1 VEHTE
6 STLPKNLSAEEL
18 SDLII
23 AIDGYFLLNYS
34 NKALFNPVQL
44 KEIEGFLDLRHEV
57 LVKYQALSPQNI
69 YINNPMNEN
78 IIHILI
84 ALISALGSVGAWRF
98 YETKLRLK
106 SNREGNP
113 QQANENFI
121 KDLQERVNK
130 LEALLI
136 ESSEE
141 KDEMRDKITELS
153 SEVSGLKVKL
163 KFLEVENAN
172 LKGKKSRK

>member
-1 VEHTE
+1 
-6 STLPKNLSAEEL
+6 
-18 SDLII
+18 
-23 AIDGYFLLNYS
+23 
-34 NKALFNPVQL
+34 
-44 KEIEGFLDLRHEV
+44 
-57 LVKYQALSPQNI
+57 
-69 YINNPMNEN
+69 MNEN
-78 IIHILI
+78 IVHILI
-84 ALISALGSVGAWRF
+84 AIISALGSVGAWRF
-98 YETKLRLK
+98 YETKLKLK

>member
-1 VEHTE
+1 
-6 STLPKNLSAEEL
+6 
-18 SDLII
+18 
-23 AIDGYFLLNYS
+23 
-34 NKALFNPVQL
+34 
-44 KEIEGFLDLRHEV
+44 
-57 LVKYQALSPQNI
+57 
-69 YINNPMNEN
+69 MNEN

-121 KDLQERVNK
+121 QDLQSRVNK

-141 KDEMRDKITELS
+141 KDEMRDIITKLS
-153 SEVSGLKVKL
+153 SEMAALQVKIEY
-163 KFLEVENAN
+163 LEDENIF

>member
-1 VEHTE
+1 
-6 STLPKNLSAEEL
+6 
-18 SDLII
+18 
-23 AIDGYFLLNYS
+23 
-34 NKALFNPVQL
+34 
-44 KEIEGFLDLRHEV
+44 
-57 LVKYQALSPQNI
+57 
-69 YINNPMNEN
+69 MNEN
-78 IIHILI
+78 IVHILI

-98 YETKLRLK
+98 YETELRLK